1 MNLEPVIQSCISQEE
16 KTKFVLERIYMESRK
31 MMLKNLFAGQEWRHR
46 HRERTFGH
54 GGGGRIESIFTLP
67 RVKQI
72 ASGKLLNSTGSSA
85 LHSVMT

>member
-1 MNLEPVIQSCISQEE
+1 
-16 KTKFVLERIYMESRK
+16 

-54 GGGGRIESIFTLP
+54 GGGGGGWRIESIFTLP

>member
-1 MNLEPVIQSCISQEE
+1 
-16 KTKFVLERIYMESRK
+16 

-54 GGGGRIESIFTLP
+54 GVGGTARVGRIESIFTLP

-72 ASGKLLNSTGSSA
+72 VSGKLLNSTGSSA
-85 LHSVMT
+85 LRSVMT

>member
-1 MNLEPVIQSCISQEE
+1 
-16 KTKFVLERIYMESRK
+16 MESRK

-54 GGGGRIESIFTLP
+54 GVGGKERVGRIESIFTLP

-72 ASGKLLNSTGSSA
+72 VSGKLLNSTGSSA
-85 LHSVMT
+85 LRSVMT